1 MKQGMSIIGSRKSLA
16 TALANMRARRPLV
29 HHLTNWVTIENCAQ
43 ATRAWGCLPVMAHA
57 REEVTE
63 MAGLA
68 DALVLNI
75 GTLTPELVKAMLA
88 AARAANRKGI
98 PVVLDAVGAG
108 ATKLRTRAA
117 LTLIEKAR
125 IDILKGNEGE
135 MATLAGVKA
144 EVRGVESISAQA
156 APEEIAVKL
165 ARRLGNV
172 VVITGE
178 VDHVSDGRRSAAI
191 RAGHPLM
198 GAVVGTGC
206 MSSSTVGCFAAAGA
220 DRFLMASL
228 AMAAFGRAGE
238 MAARRARGPG
248 DFIPEILNAIAGL
261 VTKSAALSV
270 ELNLSR

>member
-1 MKQGMSIIGSRKSLA
+1 MKKRDAGVTKRLLA
-16 TALANMRARRPLV
+16 GVLANMRERRPLV

-43 ATRAWGCLPVMAHA
+43 VTRAWGCLPVMAHA
-57 REEVTE
+57 REEVAE

-68 DALVLNI
+68 GALVLNI
-75 GTLTPELVKAMLA
+75 GTLTPELVKAMLI

-117 LTLIEKAR
+117 LSLIEKTR
-125 IDILKGNEGE
+125 IDILKGNPGE
-135 MATLAGVKA
+135 LATLAGVKA

-156 APEEIAVKL
+156 APEEIAAKL

-206 MSSSTVGCFAAAGA
+206 MSSSTVGCFAAAGE
-220 DRFLMASL
+220 DRFLMAAL

-238 MAARRARGPG
+238 IAARRAHGPG
-248 DFIPEILNAIAGL
+248 DFLPEMINA
-261 VTKSAALSV
+261 VTGMTRRPPALAFDV
-270 ELNLSR
+270 RIRR